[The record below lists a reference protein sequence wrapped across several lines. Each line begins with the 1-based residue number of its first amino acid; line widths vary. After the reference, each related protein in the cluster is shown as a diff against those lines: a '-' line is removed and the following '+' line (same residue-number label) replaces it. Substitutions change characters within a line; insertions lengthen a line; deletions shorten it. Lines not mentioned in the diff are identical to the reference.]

1 MYLSEAIMARIT
13 PPDLKKNETP
23 ATVKVT
29 GVSNGRARQCPT
41 FTGNTTNYHR
51 R

>member
-1 MYLSEAIMARIT
+1 MLLGKTRR
-13 PPDLKKNETP
+13 KKANKKPRDQEIRGFFEWG
-23 ATVKVT
+23 A
-29 GVSNGRARQCPT
+29 GQCPT